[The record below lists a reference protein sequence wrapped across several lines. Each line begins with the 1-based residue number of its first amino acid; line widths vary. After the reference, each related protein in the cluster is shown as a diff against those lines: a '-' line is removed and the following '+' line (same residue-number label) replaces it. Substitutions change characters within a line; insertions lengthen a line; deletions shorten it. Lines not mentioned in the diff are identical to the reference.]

1 MTASLAGP
9 EPDGERTSSVQ
20 DDGPAMRQVGP
31 SHKPLSSGIAPQ
43 ATDIGVPDW
52 PTVSHHT
59 ALVRPR
65 VACSRLAAPSRPS
78 WPSSV
83 VRCQTRKRIGNER
96 KKNVMSH

>member
-43 ATDIGVPDW
+43 ATDIGVPDRE
-52 PTVSHHT
+52 PSHCACPPPCSVQQASSAIETV
-59 ALVRPR
+59 
-65 VACSRLAAPSRPS
+65 LAVECCAMSDKKEN
-78 WPSSV
+78 
-83 VRCQTRKRIGNER
+83 RKRAEKKCNEPLTC
-96 KKNVMSH
+96 